1 MLMNAQTTMHNIME
15 RDMKNTIEY
24 RGQTFDRTHGSPFDR
39 GAADSWYSRPQSPH
53 WYPKGS
59 YRGDRVESKDMSMAE
74 LRAYFIGYEYNE
86 EFGDKKSWD

>member
-1 MLMNAQTTMHNIME
+1 MNAQMTMHNIME
-15 RDMKNTIEY
+15 RDMKNTIDY

-59 YRGDRVESKDMSMAE
+59 YRGDRVESKDMSIAE
-74 LRAYFIGYEYNE
+74 MRAYFMGYEYNE
-86 EFGDKKSWD
+86 QFGGKKSWD